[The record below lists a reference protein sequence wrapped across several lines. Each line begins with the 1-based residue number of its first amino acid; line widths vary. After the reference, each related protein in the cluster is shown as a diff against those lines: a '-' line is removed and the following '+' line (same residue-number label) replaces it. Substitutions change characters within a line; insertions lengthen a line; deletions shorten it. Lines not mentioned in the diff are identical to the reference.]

1 MDKGKEE
8 QALKSHYYE
17 DIGNGDFGPGW
28 KIVFDNFDMYQG
40 VHDMTED
47 NQNKDIHW
55 VNHVKV
61 SNRVSGNEL
70 PDDKPIKNGLSDLDN
85 SKVVP
90 SAIEHIYQRAN
101 YVNLVSRVLVEK
113 IPNLVPRAVFEN
125 AAKGKGHGTGWSVM

>member
-1 MDKGKEE
+1 
-8 QALKSHYYE
+8 
-17 DIGNGDFGPGW
+17 
-28 KIVFDNFDMYQG
+28 MYQKF
-40 VHDMTED
+40 HDMTED
-47 NQNKDIHW
+47 NQNKDSHW
-55 VNHVKV
+55 VNYFKV